1 MRDQAHKNVELTRF
15 GRTFADKNLE
25 REFIAS
31 VWPDFQRL
39 LSIGLALSSVAMAL
53 RIALDPYLTG
63 VNGFYYFS
71 SFVRVSIVVCVTV
84 LLWATRREVD
94 NKLFRNLLYVLP
106 ILLVVHNVIE
116 IEAGL
121 TSWPEYQSAI
131 VVELLIFVMF
141 LSHYCRQVVFTIAI
155 IGLSSLVHGALLGG
169 LFSSPNS
176 VAILVATCMMTILLL
191 RRWNES
197 ERLRYLD
204 HQRYKKARRE
214 AEAASQAK
222 SNFMAVMSHE
232 IRTPLNGI
240 QGMTSILSRE
250 NLSES
255 QAESVKIIE
264 ESSSQLL
271 ILLNDILD
279 FTKIEAGQLT
289 LENIPFD
296 LSSITQSMDQ
306 IWRRQF
312 ESKGIDFQVDMQA
325 CKQQYIYGD
334 PTRVRQVLNNL
345 LSNAF
350 KFTQKGSVRVVVS
363 TEQTP
368 KGSVIVTCSV
378 VDTGIGVAKKD
389 QDKLF
394 RRFSQA
400 DNSITR
406 KFGGTGLGLA
416 ICRQLAEAMGGQA
429 GMESAGHGGSTFW
442 FTLQAELAGADV
454 IKEILD
460 NSKTDAQMTIKPKVL
475 VVDDNPVNVR
485 VLVSM
490 LEVKHFECESAN
502 SGAEAIEAVLARDY
516 DIVLMDVQMPEMSGI
531 EAMQAIRQKG
541 DIYEDLPIVAVTA
554 NAMTGDREI
563 YLLEG
568 MTDYISKPIQTTE
581 LYSVID
587 RCLKNHARDKVEK
600 FNKAVNA

>member
-1 MRDQAHKNVELTRF
+1 MRDQAQTDVELTPF
-15 GRTFADKNLE
+15 GRTFVDETLE
-25 REFIAS
+25 RQFIES

-39 LSIGLALSSVAMAL
+39 LSISLALSSVAIAL

-71 SFVRVSIVVCVTV
+71 SLIRVSIVVCVAL

-106 ILLVVHNVIE
+106 VLLVLHNVIE

-121 TSWPEYQSAI
+121 TSWPEFQSAI

-141 LSHYCRQVVFTIAI
+141 LSHYCRQVVFTITI
-155 IGLSSLVHGALLGG
+155 IGVASLIHGALLGD
-169 LFSSPNS
+169 LFTSPNS

-191 RRWNES
+191 RRWNGS
-197 ERLRYLD
+197 ERLRYID
-204 HQRYKKARRE
+204 HQRYKKARLE

-255 QAESVKIIE
+255 QAENVKIIE

-296 LSSITQSMDQ
+296 ISSITMFMDQ
-306 IWRRQF
+306 IWRRQLKD
-312 ESKGIDFQVDMQA
+312 KGIDFQVDLEA
-325 CKQQYIYGD
+325 CKHKYIYGD
-334 PTRVRQVLNNL
+334 PTRMRQVLNNL

-350 KFTQKGSVRVVVS
+350 KFTQEGSVRVVVS
-363 TEQTP
+363 TEQRSADSVMV
-368 KGSVIVTCSV
+368 KCSVI
-378 VDTGIGVAKKD
+378 DTGIGVAKKD
-389 QDKLF
+389 QGKLF
-394 RRFSQA
+394 QRFSQA
-400 DNSITR
+400 DDSITR
-406 KFGGTGLGLA
+406 KFGGTGLGLV

-429 GMESAGHGGSTFW
+429 GMESAGRGGSTFW
-442 FTLQAELAGADV
+442 FTMDAELAGADAV
-454 IKEILD
+454 KEILENANAD
-460 NSKTDAQMTIKPKVL
+460 DATAAKPKVL

-490 LEVKHFECESAN
+490 LEVRHYDCESAN
-502 SGAEAIEAVLARDY
+502 SGAEAIEAVSGGDY

-541 DIYEDLPIVAVTA
+541 DIYEDLPIIAVTA
-554 NAMTGDREI
+554 NAMIGDRET

-581 LYSVID
+581 LYSVVE
-587 RCLKNHARDKVEK
+587 RCLKNRAQEKCDGFDK
-600 FNKAVNA
+600 AANA